1 MRKALLYI
9 LIVFAI
15 GLAIRL
21 FPTLISGMPFST
33 DAWPLIR
40 NTELLSAN
48 TPVPLNSA
56 LFEGYNNFWP
66 ASQVFGAVL
75 SEVFA
80 LPVITVMA
88 LGIPIVAA
96 LAIPIFYFLVK
107 RITGN
112 RVVSLIAAALLS
124 TVFPY
129 ALFTAGVTKETFAS
143 PIYISLILVFLL
155 KHNWKTMLL
164 FSVLSVVLALTHHLT
179 SFLALGIIASLT
191 IASFIA
197 KKDKAEP
204 AVNSGRF
211 NLLFLLV
218 FGGVVGLYFLF
229 FASPSFMQSINAG
242 SVVSVAAYQILLTS
256 FVVYL
261 AYSAKSS
268 SLKRTIVNSV
278 LGFLGVFAIIFLI
291 TQVSLF
297 PGSPTLPVSYF
308 LYALPFIVG
317 LPLCIFGLSGLYQ
330 RKVRLLVPLFWFVGI
345 VSFMVYAVFAN
356 VSGGVSLAYR
366 SLNFLVVPLMIL
378 VAIGIFM
385 VLNKPRRI
393 ASRRVTSVLA
403 IAIIFSMM
411 TVGTYSVFATVSLQE
426 PYLGY
431 FWRYE
436 PSEFSA
442 SNWLATNLNNQ
453 TIAGDSKVSYL
464 VGGYFDKNVSVT
476 SGIRYL
482 EEDGSPPQLLYI
494 YSQMYQNGYVL
505 FGGSPVPLPDNWA
518 AKLTDYNCI
527 FVNNEVSIY
536 ARQK

>member
-9 LIVFAI
+9 LIVLGI

-40 NTELLSAN
+40 NTELLSVN

-56 LFEGYNNFWP
+56 IFEGYNNFWP

-88 LGIPIVAA
+88 LGIPVVAG
-96 LAIPIFYFLVK
+96 LTIPIFYFLVK
-107 RITGN
+107 RITGSS
-112 RVVSLIAAALLS
+112 VVSLIAAALLS

-143 PIYISLILVFLL
+143 PIYISLILIFLL
-155 KHNWKTMLL
+155 KHNWKTTLL
-164 FSVLSVVLALTHHLT
+164 FSVLSVTLVLTHHLT

-197 KKDKAEP
+197 KKDKDES
-204 AVNSGRF
+204 AVNSGRS
-211 NLLFLLV
+211 NLLFLIV

-229 FASPSFMQSINAG
+229 FASPSFMQSISAG
-242 SVVSVAAYQILLTS
+242 SLVSVAAYQLLLTS
-256 FVVYL
+256 LVVYL
-261 AYSAKSS
+261 AYSAKRS
-268 SLKRTIVNSV
+268 SLKRIIVNSV
-278 LGFLGVFAIIFLI
+278 LGFLGIFAIIFLI

-297 PGSPTLPVSYF
+297 PGAPTLPVSYF
-308 LYALPFIVG
+308 LYAFPFIVG

-330 RKVRLLVPLFWFVGI
+330 RKTRLLIPLFWVVGI

-356 VSGGVSLAYR
+356 ASGGISLAYR
-366 SLNFLVVPLMIL
+366 SLNFLVVPLIIL
-378 VAIGIFM
+378 VAIGIFA
-385 VLNKPRRI
+385 VVSKSRGV
-393 ASRRVTSVLA
+393 ASRRITTVLA
-403 IAIIFSMM
+403 VAIIVSIM
-411 TVGTYSVFATVSLQE
+411 TVGAYSVYATVSLQE

-436 PSEFSA
+436 PSEFYA
-442 SNWLATNLNNQ
+442 SNWLSTNLTNQ
-453 TIAGDSKVSYL
+453 TVAGDSKVSYL
-464 VGGYFDKNVSVT
+464 VNGYFDKNVSVT

-505 FGGSPVPLPDNWA
+505 FGGSPVPLPDNWT
-518 AKLTDYNCI
+518 AKLADYNCI
-527 FVNNEVSIY
+527 FANNEVSIY